1 MIGVWSY
8 TVILTYIGLASAVT
22 GVAFSILYATGEVA
36 AIGIPVLCLLFS
48 GFCDMFD
55 GRIARSK
62 KNRTEREKQFG
73 IQIDSLCDV
82 ICFGVLPASISICLG
97 GNRVLG
103 IISAVLLILAGVVR
117 LAFFNVI
124 EMERRSDP
132 DNKDTNYT
140 GLPITSSALIVP
152 ILFCFKGLI
161 GQNFA
166 TFYQIVLIITAILFI
181 TKINI
186 RKPGSR
192 EIYILAV
199 VGILI
204 AITLGVLSKF

>member
-1 MIGVWSY
+1 MIGIWSY

-22 GVAFSILYATGEVA
+22 GIGFAILYAAGEVA
-36 AIGIPVLCLLFS
+36 SIGIPVLCLLIS

-73 IQIDSLCDV
+73 IQIDSLCDL
-82 ICFGVLPASISICLG
+82 ICFGALPATIGICLG
-97 GNRVLG
+97 GNRILG
-103 IISAVLLILAGVVR
+103 IISAVCLVLAGVVR

-140 GLPITSSALIVP
+140 GLPITTSALIAP
-152 ILFCFKGLI
+152 ALFCFKGLI
-161 GQNFA
+161 GANFA

-181 TKINI
+181 SKINI
-186 RKPGSR
+186 KKPGSR
-192 EIYILAV
+192 EVYIILAV
-199 VGILI
+199 GII
-204 AITLGVLSKF
+204 LGVVLGILSKF